1 MLTEAEYNVLR
12 TVHLT
17 RPVSSDLPTRQRAV
31 ARTLRRLGL
40 VEAAPVDPPRRGRPM
55 RLLPTDAG
63 AEALRQGRV
72 EHMSR
77 VEQAVVVALSGGWSA
92 RAAVTAREVGEDVEA
107 TRKALVRLEGR
118 LTVRDT
124 DGAYHDGHLWRLS
137 EQGERAAR
145 GVLARMM
152 AEARADGEVADG

>member
-1 MLTEAEYNVLR
+1 MMLTEAEYNVLR

-17 RPVSSDLPTRQRAV
+17 RPVSSDLPTRNRTV

-40 VEAAPVDPPRRGRPM
+40 VEATPVDPPRRGRPM

-77 VEQAVVVALSGGWSA
+77 VEQAVVVALSGEEA
-92 RAAVTAREVGEDVEA
+92 TAPALAAEVGEDVEA

-118 LTVRDT
+118 LTARDT
-124 DGAYHDGHLWRLS
+124 DGAYHDGHLWRLTT
-137 EQGERAAR
+137 QGERAAS
-145 GVLARMM
+145 GVLARLL
-152 AEARADGEVADG
+152 AEALADGEVADG

>member
-17 RPVSSDLPTRQRAV
+17 RPVSSDLPTRNRTV

-63 AEALRQGRV
+63 AEALRQGRI
-72 EHMSR
+72 ERLSR
-77 VEQAVVVALSGGWSA
+77 VEQAAVVALLGGEA
-92 RAAVTAREVGEDVEA
+92 TATALAAEVGEEVEA
-107 TRKALVRLEGR
+107 VRKALVRLEGR
-118 LTVRDT
+118 LTARDT
-124 DGAYHDGHLWRLS
+124 DGAYHEGHLWRLT

-152 AEARADGEVADG
+152 AEARADGGAA

>member
-1 MLTEAEYNVLR
+1 MLTEAEYDVLR

-63 AEALRQGRV
+63 AEALRQGRI
-72 EHMSR
+72 ERLSR
-77 VEQAVVVALSGGWSA
+77 VEQAAVVALLGGEA
-92 RAAVTAREVGEDVEA
+92 TATALAAEVGEEVEA
-107 TRKALVRLEGR
+107 VRKALVRLEGR
-118 LTVRDT
+118 LTARDT
-124 DGAYHDGHLWRLS
+124 DGAYHEGHLWRLT

-152 AEARADGEVADG
+152 AEARADGGAA